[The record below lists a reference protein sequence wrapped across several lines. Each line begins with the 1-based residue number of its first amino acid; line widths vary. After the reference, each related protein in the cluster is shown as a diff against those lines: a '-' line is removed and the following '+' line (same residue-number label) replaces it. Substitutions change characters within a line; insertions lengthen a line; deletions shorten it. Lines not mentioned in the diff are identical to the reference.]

1 MVKIIDAM
9 EREGMT
15 EGQAVAAAQEALFD
29 YSLVPNLVRSLRTR
43 PIGAPFITFY
53 YKAFPAVAKG
63 AIKHPGKMAKY
74 LIIPY
79 LLGDALVA
87 DLNDVTPEDVDKL
100 RKALPEWLQDQGH
113 VYLYPYR
120 DESGR
125 WAFVNYGYF
134 LPWAMHERSIRNAMQ
149 VATGSQHTRSL
160 GLEFAPTTSEAPAR
174 SDAA

>member
-79 LLGDALVA
+79 LLGDALVFK
-87 DLNDVTPEDVDKL
+87 PCE
-100 RKALPEWLQDQGH
+100 E
-113 VYLYPYR
+113 
-120 DESGR
+120 
-125 WAFVNYGYF
+125 F
-134 LPWAMHERSIRNAMQ
+134 LLSLLLIRNLPRL
-149 VATGSQHTRSL
+149 TIKLPRINITEKIFERL
-160 GLEFAPTTSEAPAR
+160 
-174 SDAA
+174 